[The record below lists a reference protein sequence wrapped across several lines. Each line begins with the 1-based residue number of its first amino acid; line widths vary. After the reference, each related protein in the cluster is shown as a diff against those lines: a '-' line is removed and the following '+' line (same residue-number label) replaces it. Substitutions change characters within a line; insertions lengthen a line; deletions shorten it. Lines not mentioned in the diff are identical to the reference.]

1 MQYSD
6 HAYCRNAN
14 EISLSNVSV
23 EETVSGGR
31 LKENCSERGEIS
43 KKQTCLKEYI
53 TENLT
58 GQDSVINL
66 KVESVIESHK
76 TLTQLVIQ
84 ESVCDDVEKEHDFN
98 PAYILNSIPNI
109 ISRYQEE
116 KQSERAAKG
125 FNNPYTEA
133 VFSWKIIPSQICRL
147 CASTN
152 DQHPKQSIVGW
163 LSLLNE
169 LLPGVVS
176 IFIVK

>member
-1 MQYSD
+1 LQSSD
-6 HAYCRNAN
+6 HAYCRKAN
-14 EISLSNVSV
+14 EITLSNVSV

-31 LKENCSERGEIS
+31 LKENSSARGEIT
-43 KKQTCLKEYI
+43 KKQIHLKEYI
-53 TENLT
+53 TENLA

-66 KVESVIESHK
+66 EVESVIESHK

-84 ESVCDDVEKEHDFN
+84 ETVCDNAEKEHDLN
-98 PAYILNSIPNI
+98 PAYILNTIPNI

-116 KQSERAAKG
+116 KQSEGAAKG

-133 VFSWKIIPSQICRL
+133 PFSWKKIPSQICRL
-147 CASTN
+147 CACT
-152 DQHPKQSIVGW
+152 DRHPKQSIVGW

-169 LLPGVVS
+169 ILPGVVS